1 MKISETEKLNLS
13 IIHGSRAYSQ
23 WEQDHDLPDYL
34 VVIMYELLIRGK
46 LTQRELV
53 NLSDLPKQSINKG
66 IKILRDHDHITMTV
80 DPSDKRVRFC
90 QLTEAGRKYAY
101 DRLRPLFELEEKTAQ
116 AMGTDK
122 MKLLAKLSEEWST
135 TFWHFLS
142 EERSKNGR
150 IILKFSIFTPFF
162 T

>member
-1 MKISETEKLNLS
+1 MKISETEKINLS
-13 IIHGSRAYSQ
+13 IIHSSRAYSQ

-142 EERSKNGR
+142 EERSKNGK
-150 IILKFSIFTPFF
+150 L
-162 T
+162 

>member
-142 EERSKNGR
+142 EERGKNGK
-150 IILKFSIFTPFF
+150 L
-162 T
+162 

>member
-135 TFWHFLS
+135 TFWYFLS
-142 EERSKNGR
+142 EERSKNGK
-150 IILKFSIFTPFF
+150 L
-162 T
+162 

>member
-23 WEQDHDLPDYL
+23 WEQDHDLPVYL

-142 EERSKNGR
+142 EERSKNGK
-150 IILKFSIFTPFF
+150 L
-162 T
+162 

>member
-66 IKILRDHDHITMTV
+66 IKILRDHDHITVTV

-142 EERSKNGR
+142 EERSKNGK
-150 IILKFSIFTPFF
+150 L
-162 T
+162 

>member
-122 MKLLAKLSEEWST
+122 MKLLDKLSEEWST

-142 EERSKNGR
+142 EERSKNGK
-150 IILKFSIFTPFF
+150 L
-162 T
+162 

>member
-80 DPSDKRVRFC
+80 DPSNKRVRFC

-142 EERSKNGR
+142 EERSKNGK
-150 IILKFSIFTPFF
+150 L
-162 T
+162 

>member
-1 MKISETEKLNLS
+1 M
-13 IIHGSRAYSQ
+13 
-23 WEQDHDLPDYL
+23 
-34 VVIMYELLIRGK
+34 IRGK

-80 DPSDKRVRFC
+80 DPSDKQVRFC

-142 EERSKNGR
+142 EERSKNGK
-150 IILKFSIFTPFF
+150 L
-162 T
+162 

>member
-23 WEQDHDLPDYL
+23 LEQDHDLPDYL

-142 EERSKNGR
+142 EERSKNGK
-150 IILKFSIFTPFF
+150 L
-162 T
+162 

>member
-66 IKILRDHDHITMTV
+66 IEILRDHDHITMTV

-142 EERSKNGR
+142 EERSKNGK
-150 IILKFSIFTPFF
+150 L
-162 T
+162 

>member
-122 MKLLAKLSEEWST
+122 MKLLAKLSEE
-135 TFWHFLS
+135 
-142 EERSKNGR
+142 
-150 IILKFSIFTPFF
+150 
-162 T
+162 

>member
-101 DRLRPLFELEEKTAQ
+101 DRLRPLFELEGKTAQ

-142 EERSKNGR
+142 EERSKNGK
-150 IILKFSIFTPFF
+150 L
-162 T
+162 

>member
-53 NLSDLPKQSINKG
+53 NLSDLPKQSINTG

-142 EERSKNGR
+142 EERSKNGK
-150 IILKFSIFTPFF
+150 L
-162 T
+162 

>member
-34 VVIMYELLIRGK
+34 VVIMCELLIRGK

-142 EERSKNGR
+142 EERSKNGK
-150 IILKFSIFTPFF
+150 L
-162 T
+162 

>member
-1 MKISETEKLNLS
+1 MKISEIEKLNLS

-46 LTQRELV
+46 LTQKELV

-142 EERSKNGR
+142 EERSKNGK
-150 IILKFSIFTPFF
+150 L
-162 T
+162 

>member
-46 LTQRELV
+46 LSQRELV

-142 EERSKNGR
+142 EERSKNGK
-150 IILKFSIFTPFF
+150 L
-162 T
+162 

>member
-122 MKLLAKLSEEWST
+122 MKLLANLSEEWST

-142 EERSKNGR
+142 EERSKNGK
-150 IILKFSIFTPFF
+150 L
-162 T
+162 

>member
-46 LTQRELV
+46 LTQREVV

-142 EERSKNGR
+142 EERSKNGK
-150 IILKFSIFTPFF
+150 L
-162 T
+162 

>member
-90 QLTEAGRKYAY
+90 LLTEAGRKYAY

-142 EERSKNGR
+142 EERSKNGK
-150 IILKFSIFTPFF
+150 L
-162 T
+162 

>member
-122 MKLLAKLSEEWST
+122 MKLLAKLSEEWALL
-135 TFWHFLS
+135 F
-142 EERSKNGR
+142 G
-150 IILKFSIFTPFF
+150 IF
-162 T
+162 

>member
-135 TFWHFLS
+135 TFWRFLS
-142 EERSKNGR
+142 EERSKNGK
-150 IILKFSIFTPFF
+150 L
-162 T
+162 

>member
-13 IIHGSRAYSQ
+13 IILGSRAYSQ

-142 EERSKNGR
+142 EERSKNGK
-150 IILKFSIFTPFF
+150 L
-162 T
+162 

>member
-66 IKILRDHDHITMTV
+66 NKILRDHDHITMTV

-142 EERSKNGR
+142 EERSKNGK
-150 IILKFSIFTPFF
+150 L
-162 T
+162 

>member
-13 IIHGSRAYSQ
+13 IIYGSRAYSQ

-90 QLTEAGRKYAY
+90 KLTEAGRKYAY

-122 MKLLAKLSEEWST
+122 IKLLAKLSEEWST

-142 EERSKNGR
+142 EERSKNGK
-150 IILKFSIFTPFF
+150 L
-162 T
+162 

>member
-34 VVIMYELLIRGK
+34 MVIMYELLIRGK

-142 EERSKNGR
+142 EERSKNGK
-150 IILKFSIFTPFF
+150 L
-162 T
+162 

>member
-34 VVIMYELLIRGK
+34 VVIMYKLLIRGK

-142 EERSKNGR
+142 EERSKNGK
-150 IILKFSIFTPFF
+150 L
-162 T
+162 

>member
-90 QLTEAGRKYAY
+90 QLTEVGRKYAY

-142 EERSKNGR
+142 EERSKNGK
-150 IILKFSIFTPFF
+150 L
-162 T
+162 

>member
-90 QLTEAGRKYAY
+90 QLTEAGRKYTY

-142 EERSKNGR
+142 EERSKNGK
-150 IILKFSIFTPFF
+150 L
-162 T
+162 

>member
-122 MKLLAKLSEEWST
+122 MKLLAKLSEEWGT

-142 EERSKNGR
+142 EERSKNGK
-150 IILKFSIFTPFF
+150 L
-162 T
+162 

>member
-13 IIHGSRAYSQ
+13 IIHASRAYSQ

-142 EERSKNGR
+142 EERSKNGK
-150 IILKFSIFTPFF
+150 L
-162 T
+162 

>member
-66 IKILRDHDHITMTV
+66 TKILRDHDHITMTV

-142 EERSKNGR
+142 EERSKNGK
-150 IILKFSIFTPFF
+150 L
-162 T
+162 

>member
-101 DRLRPLFELEEKTAQ
+101 DRLRPLFELEEKTTQ

-142 EERSKNGR
+142 EERSKNGK
-150 IILKFSIFTPFF
+150 L
-162 T
+162 

>member
-53 NLSDLPKQSINKG
+53 NLSDLPKQSINEG

-101 DRLRPLFELEEKTAQ
+101 DRLRPLFELEEK
-116 AMGTDK
+116 
-122 MKLLAKLSEEWST
+122 
-135 TFWHFLS
+135 
-142 EERSKNGR
+142 NG
-150 IILKFSIFTPFF
+150 SSHGN
-162 T
+162 

>member
-23 WEQDHDLPDYL
+23 WEQDHDLPNYL

-142 EERSKNGR
+142 EERSKNGK
-150 IILKFSIFTPFF
+150 L
-162 T
+162 

>member
-101 DRLRPLFELEEKTAQ
+101 DRLRPLFELEEKTVQ

-142 EERSKNGR
+142 EERSKNGK
-150 IILKFSIFTPFF
+150 L
-162 T
+162 

>member
-66 IKILRDHDHITMTV
+66 IKILRDHDHITMSV

-142 EERSKNGR
+142 EERSKNGK
-150 IILKFSIFTPFF
+150 L
-162 T
+162 

>member
-13 IIHGSRAYSQ
+13 IIHGSRTYSQ

-142 EERSKNGR
+142 EERSKNGK
-150 IILKFSIFTPFF
+150 L
-162 T
+162 

>member
-46 LTQRELV
+46 LTQRDLV

-142 EERSKNGR
+142 EERSKNGK
-150 IILKFSIFTPFF
+150 L
-162 T
+162 